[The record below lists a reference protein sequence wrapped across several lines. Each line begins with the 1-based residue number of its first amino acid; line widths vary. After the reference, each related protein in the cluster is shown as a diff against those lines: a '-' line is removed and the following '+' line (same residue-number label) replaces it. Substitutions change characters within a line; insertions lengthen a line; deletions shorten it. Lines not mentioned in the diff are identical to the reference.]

1 MFHSIENNLKQNN
14 FKSLKQIRIMKNLAI
29 ILTALVIFSSCK
41 NPKSETKTLAT
52 EVAEPKVEIDSV
64 ETKALT
70 ETIPANE
77 ETKEASVSTGTSTAN
92 TNTTAET
99 KVTKK
104 KWSNKKKGVIIGAT
118 SGAVAGAVVSKKRGK
133 GALVGGATGAAV
145 GLGVGAILDKKEK

>member
-1 MFHSIENNLKQNN
+1 
-14 FKSLKQIRIMKNLAI
+14 MKNLAI

-77 ETKEASVSTGTSTAN
+77 ETKEAAVSTGTSNTAN
-92 TNTTAET
+92 SNTTAET